1 LISKENFSFSE
12 TCPETLQK
20 SHILALKQVDS
31 FGWTSE
37 KKAVQTLL
45 TALKYLTVWG
55 RFSSIQPSGKMIGTA
70 AAFFPV
76 VGSVLG
82 LLLAVSNYVL
92 VPYLHPEI
100 LSVVLI
106 MVLIIGTGGIHLE
119 GLKQTFGTRGP
130 EKSAEY
136 GRENESLG
144 FIAIVLVILFKVA
157 AADSMDE
164 KLTSSLLLTPVLAR
178 WALVIFIYGYPDR
191 CEEAARLIAENVR
204 LWHLII
210 TTLGTLTLAVYFL
223 ARKGLWVGLL
233 LSLFALVT
241 RTVLHRRHAF
251 LTHDNFGAIVELAEV
266 VSLILLASL

>member
-1 LISKENFSFSE
+1 LIFNENFWFFGSCAES
-12 TCPETLQK
+12 LQK
-20 SHILALKQVDS
+20 SSISGVKYVDS

-55 RFSSIQPSGKMIGTA
+55 RFSSVQPSGQMIGTA

-76 VGSVLG
+76 VGLILG

-106 MVLIIGTGGIHLE
+106 TVLIVGTGGIHLE
-119 GLKQTFGTRGP
+119 GLKQTFGTGEP
-130 EKSAEY
+130 EKPAEY
-136 GRENESLG
+136 RRENESLG
-144 FIAIVLVILFKVA
+144 FVAIVLVVLFKVA

-164 KLTSSLLLTPVLAR
+164 KLASSLLLTPVLAR
-178 WALVIFIYGYPDR
+178 WALVIFIYGYSDR
-191 CEEAARLIAENVR
+191 CEQTARLIAENVR
-204 LWHLII
+204 LWHLLIA
-210 TTLGTLTLAVYFL
+210 TLGTVTVAVYFL

-233 LSLFALVT
+233 LSLFALLT
-241 RTVLHRRHAF
+241 RTLLHRRQTL
-251 LTHDNFGAIVELAEV
+251 LTHANFGAIVELEEV
-266 VSLILLASL
+266 LCLILLASL